1 MSFDPGPAAAV
12 LHRARLDRAMV
23 GRLADTIA
31 PGDAPGDEAEGVAV
45 QHALAMLL
53 GAQAPHGFKIGAT
66 GRRMQDYLG
75 LSGPVGGFMVASGV
89 LGNGARFRRADYIQ
103 PGFECEL
110 AVRLGRDLPPGQCSQ
125 EQATDA
131 VADLMVGIELVD
143 NRYGPM
149 DSLHMPTLVADQ
161 MFHAAAVQGA
171 PAPAGWRDWDLAAIQ
186 GKILVDGVARDTG
199 TGGELLGHP
208 MRSLAWL
215 AGSALAAAFGGLKAG
230 QVIMLGS
237 VTPPVWLD
245 APATVR
251 VEFSGLAAVELALI

>member
-1 MSFDPGPAAAV
+1 
-12 LHRARLDRAMV
+12 MV
-23 GRLADTIA
+23 ALPTAIA
-31 PGDAPGDEAEGVAV
+31 PANEADGVAV
-45 QHALAMLL
+45 QMALAALAGVGA

-66 GRRMQDYLG
+66 GRRMQEYLG
-75 LSGPVGGFMVASGV
+75 LAGPVAGFMVASGV
-89 LGNGARFRRADYIQ
+89 QGNGARFRRADYIQ

-110 AVRLGRDLPPGQCSQ
+110 AVRLGRDLPAGPCSQ
-125 EQATDA
+125 EQAASA
-131 VADLMVGIELVD
+131 VGELMVGIELVD

-171 PAPAGWRDWDLAAIQ
+171 PAPSGWRDWDLAAIQ
-186 GKILVDGVARDTG
+186 GKILIDGVVRDTG
-199 TGGELLGHP
+199 IGGELLGHP

-230 QVIMLGS
+230 QVVMLGS

-245 APATVR
+245 GPATVR
-251 VEFSGLAAVELALI
+251 VEFLGLAPVALALV

>member
-1 MSFDPGPAAAV
+1 MSFDPAPAAAA

-23 GRLADTIA
+23 SLPAMIT
-31 PGDAPGDEAEGVAV
+31 PKNEAEGVAV
-45 QHALAMLL
+45 QMALAALA
-53 GAQAPHGFKIGAT
+53 GAQPPHGFKIGAT
-66 GRRMQDYLG
+66 GRRMQEYLG
-75 LSGPVGGFMVASGV
+75 LSGPVGGFMVATGV
-89 LGNGARFRRADYIQ
+89 QATGARFRRADYIQ

-110 AVRLGRDLPPGQCSQ
+110 AVRLGQDLPPAPCTQ

-161 MFHAAAVQGA
+161 MFHAAAAQGA
-171 PAPAGWRDWDLAAIQ
+171 PAPSGWRDWDLAAIQ
-186 GKILVDGVARDTG
+186 GKILVDGVERDTG
-199 TGGELLGHP
+199 AGGELLGHP

-251 VEFSGLAAVELALI
+251 VEFSGLAPVELALI